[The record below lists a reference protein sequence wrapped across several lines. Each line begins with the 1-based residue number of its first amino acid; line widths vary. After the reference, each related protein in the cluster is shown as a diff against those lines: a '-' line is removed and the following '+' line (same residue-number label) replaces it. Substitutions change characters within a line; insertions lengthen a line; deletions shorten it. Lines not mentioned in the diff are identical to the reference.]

1 VGYNGFNRSG
11 GWGRAGRVRS
21 TLLRREVSQV
31 LEVRGLTKRYN
42 RVPAVD
48 DVSFRIDPG
57 EICGYLGPNGSGK
70 TTTVRMLTGLL
81 DPSDG
86 AIFFNGQDIRSN
98 LIGYRK
104 RLGYVPEEPHLY
116 PYLSGKEYLEL
127 VGRLRSIPERLL
139 TSKSESLLSLFGLGA
154 YRYAPISSYSKGMKQ
169 KILVCA
175 ALLHDPEVLIF
186 DEPLSGLDVTS
197 VLVLQDVIK
206 QLAAEGKIILYTS
219 HILEL
224 TEKLCSRV
232 MILHRGRVV
241 ANDRVE
247 RLRGLMKLPSL
258 EEIFRELVVEEDTER
273 VAKNIVEVMKLQK

>member
-1 VGYNGFNRSG
+1 M
-11 GWGRAGRVRS
+11 
-21 TLLRREVSQV
+21 RREVSRV
-31 LEVRGLTKRYN
+31 LEIRGLTKRYN
-42 RVPAVD
+42 RVPVVD

-70 TTTVRMLTGLL
+70 TTTVKMLTGLL

-86 AIFFNGQDIRSN
+86 AIFFNGRDIRSD
-98 LIGYRK
+98 LIGYRR

-127 VGRLRSIPERLL
+127 VGRLRSIPEPLL
-139 TSKSESLLSLFGLGA
+139 AAKSETLLSLFGLGA
-154 YRYAPISSYSKGMKQ
+154 YRYSAISSYSKGMRQ
-169 KILVCA
+169 KILICA
-175 ALLHDPEVLIF
+175 ALLHNPEVLIF

-197 VLVLQDVIK
+197 VLVFQDVVK
-206 QLAAEGKIILYTS
+206 QLAEEGKIILYTS

-247 RLRGLMKLPSL
+247 RLRDLMKLPSL
-258 EEIFRELVVEEDTER
+258 EEIFRELVVEEDTES

>member
-1 VGYNGFNRSG
+1 M
-11 GWGRAGRVRS
+11 
-21 TLLRREVSQV
+21 
-31 LEVRGLTKRYN
+31 LEIRGLTKRYN
-42 RVPAVD
+42 RVPVVD
-48 DVSFRIDPG
+48 DVSFRIDAG
-57 EICGYLGPNGSGK
+57 EVCGYLGPNGSGK
-70 TTTVRMLTGLL
+70 TTTVKMLTGLL

-139 TSKSESLLSLFGLGA
+139 ASKSESLLSLFGLGA

-197 VLVLQDVIK
+197 VLVFQDVVK
-206 QLAAEGKIILYTS
+206 QLAGEGKIILYTS

-232 MILHRGRVV
+232 MILHHGRVV

-247 RLRGLMKLPSL
+247 RLRDLMKLPSL

-273 VAKNIVEVMKLQK
+273 VAKDIVQVMKRET